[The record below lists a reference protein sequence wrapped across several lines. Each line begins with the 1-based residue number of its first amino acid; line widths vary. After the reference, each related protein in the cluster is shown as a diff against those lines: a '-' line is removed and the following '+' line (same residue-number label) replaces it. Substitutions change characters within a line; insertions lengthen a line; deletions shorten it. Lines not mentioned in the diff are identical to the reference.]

1 MKIILS
7 RCYNDPQK
15 NLLRRQFNSQHVPQ
29 FNILFLLLII
39 ELKSDFL
46 ILILS
51 QVSYSLEKKCTD
63 LVTSRSHEAK
73 FTDASACLWV
83 ASGVIFKVAV
93 TIAVATQAKPSTG
106 AFRIALV
113 TFISRGTRASTSET
127 TTVCTIKTSAIMKT
141 VHSKQSLGALDIAIL
156 TFEPGG
162 ACASA
167 AHVITH
173 SIVMAHAI
181 FNAVT
186 PEKSL
191 GTNTLAKDSSVSI
204 CANTGSI
211 LAVTRKRMGRNTLT
225 RTSTIETVTICW
237 ACILTV
243 FTIVSW
249 LTGTGSILQVTGI
262 TVVAFATLTAVFAK
276 VTFRTL
282 QLTPDNINKT

>member
-1 MKIILS
+1 MKTILS
-7 RCYNDPQK
+7 RGYNDPQK
-15 NLLRRQFNSQHVPQ
+15 HVLRCQFNSQHVPQ
-29 FNILFLLLII
+29 FSVLFLLII

-51 QVSYSLEKKCTD
+51 KVSNSLEKKNCTD
-63 LVTSRSHEAK
+63 LITSRSHEAK
-73 FTDASACLWV
+73 FTDASACLWI

-127 TTVCTIKTSAIMKT
+127 TTVCTIKTSTIMNT

-173 SIVMAHAI
+173 SIVLAHAI

-191 GTNTLAKDSSVSI
+191 GTNTLA
-204 CANTGSI
+204 
-211 LAVTRKRMGRNTLT
+211 
-225 RTSTIETVTICW
+225 
-237 ACILTV
+237 
-243 FTIVSW
+243 
-249 LTGTGSILQVTGI
+249 
-262 TVVAFATLTAVFAK
+262 
-276 VTFRTL
+276 
-282 QLTPDNINKT
+282 